1 MALIETKYG
10 RTILKNAES
19 MMVVPYVYDS
29 TVGDYVLGEDVYDI
43 SAVIGDSIV
52 IEQSEG
58 NTETKYNEFV
68 GSPLL
73 ECVSGGKVALT
84 AQCVD
89 FQDAVLKSLFGAMV
103 SESGVAALNDDYV
116 LIYALIRVRFK
127 DESLPDV
134 ILPKAQLNSRLFI
147 QQLKTRSG
155 QGNIAATAHSLDI
168 AIEDLESQGHLLQF
182 QKLGGENTYVPYTP
196 FVFVPHGYTPLFRH
210 DGNNFSVVDFAIG
223 SVAHNIFVN
232 QTNGTWSETSPN
244 ASGNGGGTSQS
255 GNENNEE

>member
-1 MALIETKYG
+1 MPLIETKTG
-10 RTILKNAES
+10 RKYLRKAES
-19 MMVVPYVYDS
+19 MMAVPYVYDA
-29 TVGDYVLGEDVYDI
+29 TIGDYVLGQDVYDI

-73 ECVSGGKVALT
+73 ECVSGGKFVFT

-103 SESGVAALNDDYV
+103 SGNGAAALNDDYV

-147 QQLKTRSG
+147 QQLKTRAG
-155 QGNIAATAHSLDI
+155 QGNIAATAHSLDV

-182 QKLGGENTYVPYTP
+182 QELGGKNTYVPYTP
-196 FVFVPHGYTPLFRH
+196 LVFVPHGYTPLFRH
-210 DGNNFSVVDFAIG
+210 DGKNFSVVDFTTG

-232 QTNGTWSETSPN
+232 QYNGTWQVSSSS
-244 ASGNGGGTSQS
+244 SGDNGQS
-255 GNENNEE
+255 DAEDDENNEE

>member
-73 ECVSGGKVALT
+73 ECVSGGKVAFT

-89 FQDAVLKSLFGAMV
+89 FQDTVLKSLFGAMV
-103 SESGVAALNDDYV
+103 SENGAAALNDDYV

-127 DESLPDV
+127 DERLPDV

-147 QQLKTRSG
+147 QQMKTRSG
-155 QGNIAATAHSLDI
+155 QGNIAATAHSFDI

-182 QKLGGENTYVPYTP
+182 NELGGENTYVPYTP
-196 FVFVPHGYTPLFRH
+196 LVFVPHGYTPLFRH
-210 DGNNFSVVDFAIG
+210 DGKNFSVVDFATG
-223 SVAHNIFVN
+223 SVAHNIFVD

-244 ASGNGGGTSQS
+244 ASGNGGGASQS